1 MKLRMLVGGFALGA
15 VTTLVSTQVVCL
27 ADDER
32 EQRIDEMMRNWTKYA
47 LPGPHHEKLEYHEGE
62 WNSTYTIWMEGPG
75 KPPVISKAVVSNK
88 LIFGGRFL
96 ETRMRGTTRM
106 ELHGEMMEI
115 PVEAVGYLGYDNFK
129 EKYVSIWIGSDGTQI
144 HYSEGLPDATGNV
157 ITYYG
162 TTDDWASGQHD
173 KPFKMVSTIVDE
185 NSTKMV
191 LYDLTM
197 PPGKDRIFEE
207 VSTRRKVDA
216 YRSGE

>member
-1 MKLRMLVGGFALGA
+1 
-15 VTTLVSTQVVCL
+15 
-27 ADDER
+27 
-32 EQRIDEMMRNWTKYA
+32 
-47 LPGPHHEKLEYHEGE
+47 LPGSHHEKLEHHEGE
-62 WNSTYTIWMEGPG
+62 WNSTFKIWMLGPD
-75 KPPVISKAVVSNK
+75 KPPAISKAVVSSK

-96 ETRMRGTTRM
+96 ETRMRGITSIEM
-106 ELHGEMMEI
+106 QGEKMEI
-115 PVEAVGYLGYDNFK
+115 PIEAVGYLGYDNFK

-162 TTDDWASGQHD
+162 TSDDWPSGLHD

-185 NSTKMV
+185 NTSKMV

-207 VSTRRKVDA
+207 HSTRRKVDA
-216 YRSGE
+216 YRFRE

>member
-1 MKLRMLVGGFALGA
+1 MKLRMLIGGFALGT
-15 VTTLVSTQVVCL
+15 VTTLVSTQVGCL
-27 ADDER
+27 AGDEPP
-32 EQRIDEMMRNWTKYA
+32 QSVDQMMRNWTKYA
-47 LPGPHHEKLEYHEGE
+47 LPGAHHENLEYHEGE

-75 KPPVISKAVVSNK
+75 QPPVISNAVVSNK

-115 PVEAVGYLGYDNFK
+115 PVEGVGYLGYDNFK
-129 EKYVSIWIGSDGTQI
+129 EKYVSVWIGSDGTQI

-162 TTDDWASGQHD
+162 TSDDWVSGQHA

-197 PPGKDRIFEE
+197 PPGEDRIFEE
-207 VSTRRKVDA
+207 RSTRRQLDE
-216 YRSGE
+216 YRSRE